1 MKNQNK
7 INNKDYLWYAIT
19 IGNQNAQKI
28 IEDIENLKTSRILKI
43 VDLSS
48 EFEKIKIKNKIL
60 FLHISLSDKLK
71 KALLEI
77 PGVKFFI
84 PNNRNPYNFF
94 DVNVFLRHHFNQNQ
108 ITNIK
113 SRYQAFQER
122 SNLLKNEAIKN
133 AYAEKHGYK
142 IGDMV
147 IINNGVFKE
156 KSGIIKEI
164 NGELI
169 VVNVQIDNTNRVNI
183 STTLNIYDAELFKN
197 NNE

>member
-1 MKNQNK
+1 MKNQRK
-7 INNKDYLWYAIT
+7 INNKNYLWYAIT
-19 IGNQNAQKI
+19 IGNQSAQRV
-28 IEDIENLKTSRILKI
+28 IEDINNLKTSRILKI
-43 VDLSS
+43 IDLSN
-48 EFEKIKIKNKIL
+48 EFEKIKLKNKIL
-60 FLHISLSDKLK
+60 FIHVALSDKLK
-71 KALLEI
+71 KSILEI

-94 DVNVFLRHHFNQNQ
+94 DIEVFLRHHFDQNQ
-108 ITNIK
+108 INNIK
-113 SRYQAFQER
+113 SRYKSFYER
-122 SNLLKNEAIKN
+122 SCLLKNEAIKN

-169 VVNVQIDNTNRVNI
+169 VVNVQMDNTNRLNI
-183 STTLNIYDAELFKN
+183 STTLNISDAELFKN

>member
-7 INNKDYLWYAIT
+7 TNNREYLWYAIT
-19 IGNQNAQKI
+19 IGNQNTQKI

-77 PGVKFFI
+77 QGVKFFI

-94 DVNVFLRHHFNQNQ
+94 DVDVFLRHHFNQNQ
-108 ITNIK
+108 INNIK

-169 VVNVQIDNTNRVNI
+169 VVNVQINNTNRVNI

>member
-71 KALLEI
+71 KH
-77 PGVKFFI
+77 
-84 PNNRNPYNFF
+84 Y
-94 DVNVFLRHHFNQNQ
+94 
-108 ITNIK
+108 
-113 SRYQAFQER
+113 
-122 SNLLKNEAIKN
+122 
-133 AYAEKHGYK
+133 
-142 IGDMV
+142 
-147 IINNGVFKE
+147 
-156 KSGIIKEI
+156 
-164 NGELI
+164 
-169 VVNVQIDNTNRVNI
+169 
-183 STTLNIYDAELFKN
+183 
-197 NNE
+197 